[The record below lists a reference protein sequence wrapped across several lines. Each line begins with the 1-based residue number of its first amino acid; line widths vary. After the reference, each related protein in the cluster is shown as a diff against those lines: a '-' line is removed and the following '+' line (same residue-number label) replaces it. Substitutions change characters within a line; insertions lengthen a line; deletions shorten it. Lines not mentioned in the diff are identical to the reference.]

1 MTAAKI
7 RPHHHCLIKACFR
20 ETEKNKKKH
29 EVYKQRVRKGRE
41 EKSKGKDKKRTF
53 MKRTGKQE
61 KKRREEWGGEWTEEP
76 PNVFWRADFI
86 LAFPH
91 LKDRRRKCC

>member
-1 MTAAKI
+1 
-7 RPHHHCLIKACFR
+7 
-20 ETEKNKKKH
+20 
-29 EVYKQRVRKGRE
+29 
-41 EKSKGKDKKRTF
+41 